1 MATHPLKQ
9 IDFNQSNNAYVIE
22 ASAGTGKTW
31 TIERLFIK
39 ALLESSRLDNTIIGI
54 ENILVVTFT
63 NDATNE
69 LKDRISSQIKATI
82 DQIVYIHNEVA
93 TESDIFSTYLE
104 TRKDLYIRDL
114 TILNRALQN
123 FDWASIYTIHG
134 FCKKILNDYPFE
146 CLINPEF
153 ELVNDKTEVLES
165 LVLNFMR
172 SEIINRFTNDI
183 DVVLTNLEK
192 IFTSSDITKT
202 LVGRITSKIPCD
214 ILTIKNATYVNKYN
228 IGITPNLSKL
238 ADPQLDSEILPLV
251 KAEFLA
257 SVINYI
263 INNYIQ
269 NNKLSFDELIE
280 RISDRLFNSKILS
293 DKIFSLYPVAFIDEF
308 QDTDKLQWEIFS
320 SIYHLDRV
328 GRGNVVVVGDPKQA
342 IYSFRGADI
351 DTYIKA
357 RHQITNK
364 LSLDSNFRSNY
375 NIINFINELFVADG
389 VLGDGIKYSPS
400 IAKTNTGNTLPELE
414 EVTLNASNRGVKAN
428 FYNENVQI
436 VIINGTTKPL
446 RTNSLFKAMTFEI
459 LSLLNTDK
467 TLGGKIAILVNRNQ
481 ECTEVV
487 EYLRIY
493 GIAASELKLGNIFA
507 TNTANDLFLFL
518 NSIFDLSIR
527 KNFIKAITS
536 RLFNFDL
543 SNLVNF
549 NDNKEIQILLQDFYY
564 YQQTWSTKGVISL
577 IYTLFNNL
585 FKNDTYSINNR
596 ELSNIW
602 QLAELLNR
610 SSATSQT
617 ELLFWFHQKII
628 NASKVTN
635 IDGQN
640 EELVRLDNDNE
651 QILVTTQHKSKGLEF
666 DIVFC
671 PFFKSNKA
679 LDKKHLPFFSS
690 YSYDGIF
697 NSSMV
702 TDETLGSYIVN
713 KDNKESQ
720 RLNYVA
726 LTRAK
731 TRIYIYL
738 KQPTILKSGKYSTSE
753 KPDKITELFGYV
765 KDKPDDLSHPLFN
778 YPKFFSNNPQDGF
791 KKPLNGVIA
800 YNRDL
805 ISDNDLK
812 LLHFIDNAAKS
823 KKTNLIDVK
832 INPTPVFY
840 RQSYTLLTKTNE
852 PSKYSD
858 NDDTNNPIAELE
870 YRYSILSDKEC
881 RGPTF
886 GVLFH
891 HLCENYPF
899 THDKL
904 KSILIKYN
912 IDNEIYHNEL
922 TKMLDEAFSYHIL
935 DNLGI
940 SDFTNSMHELEFNLS
955 IKNTITIC
963 ADIYLLMCNYF
974 GEKHPFTLACRSL
987 GTIEEGFLV
996 GFIDLLFEHNGLYFV
1011 LDYKT
1016 NTLTD
1021 YTSTSDINDVDN
1033 PLIISMAEHHYYL
1046 QYLLY
1051 LVAVKRYLEQ
1061 RLKIEDASHLLGGAA
1076 YYYVRGIYT
1085 AITPQG
1091 VFIDKNCQHLVSELD
1106 KLFYPIQI

>member
-1 MATHPLKQ
+1 MSNHPLKQ
-9 IDFNQSNNAYVIE
+9 IDFKQHNNAYVIE

-39 ALLESSRLDNTIIGI
+39 ALLESSKLDNTIIGI

-82 DQIVYIHNEVA
+82 DQIICIHNEVA
-93 TESDIFSTYLE
+93 PELDIFSTYLN
-104 TRKDLYIRDL
+104 TRKNLYKRDL

-153 ELVNDKTEVLES
+153 EIVNDKTQIVES
-165 LVLNFMR
+165 LVLNFIR
-172 SEIINRFTNDI
+172 IEIINKFTSNI
-183 DVVLTNLEK
+183 KIVLTNLEK
-192 IFTSSDITKT
+192 IFTSHDITQT
-202 LVGRITSKIPCD
+202 LVGRIASKIPRD
-214 ILTIKNATYVNKYN
+214 ILTIKNATYVNKYT
-228 IGITPNLSKL
+228 IDITPNLSKL
-238 ADPQLDSEILPLV
+238 ADPLLDSEILPLV

-257 SVINYI
+257 SVIHYI
-263 INNYIQ
+263 DNNYIQ
-269 NNKLSFDELIE
+269 NNKLTFDELIE
-280 RISDRLFNSKILS
+280 RISDRLSNSKTLS
-293 DKIFSLYPVAFIDEF
+293 DKIFNLYPIAFIDEF

-320 SIYHLDRV
+320 SIYHLDNV

-357 RHQITNK
+357 YHQINNK

-375 NIINFINELFVADG
+375 NILNFINELFLGEG
-389 VLGDGIKYSPS
+389 VLGDGITYSPS
-400 IAKTNTGNTLPELE
+400 IAKANVDNTLPDVAEI
-414 EVTLNASNRGVKAN
+414 TSNASNRGVKAK
-428 FYNENVQI
+428 FYDENVQI
-436 VIINGTTKPL
+436 VAINGATKPF
-446 RTNSLFKAMTFEI
+446 RTNALLRAMTFEI

-481 ECTEVV
+481 ECTEIV
-487 EYLRIY
+487 EYLRGY
-493 GIAASELKLGNIFA
+493 GITASELKLGNIFA
-507 TNTANDLFLFL
+507 TNTANDFFLFL
-518 NSIFDLSIR
+518 NSIFDLSNR

-536 RLFNFDL
+536 KLFNFNL

-549 NDNKEIQILLQDFYY
+549 NENKELQILLQDFYS
-564 YQQTWSTKGVISL
+564 YQQTWNSKGVISL
-577 IYTLFNNL
+577 VYALFNRL
-585 FKNDTYSINNR
+585 FQNSSYSLNNR

-610 SSATSQT
+610 SSATNQT

-628 NASKVTN
+628 NASSATD

-671 PFFKSNKA
+671 PFFKSNQSFDTKQ
-679 LDKKHLPFFSS
+679 LPLFSS
-690 YSYDGIF
+690 YSYDGVF

-702 TDETLGSYIVN
+702 MDETLGRYIVDKN
-713 KDNKESQ
+713 NKESQ
-720 RLNYVA
+720 RLIYVA

-731 TRIYIYL
+731 TRLYIYL
-738 KQPTILKSGKYSTSE
+738 KQPTIKSGKYYANE

-765 KDKPDDLSHPLFN
+765 KDKPDDLSHHLFN

-791 KKPLNGVIA
+791 KKSLNGVIA
-800 YNRDL
+800 YNRDS

-812 LLHFIDNAAKS
+812 LLQFIDNEAMD
-823 KKTNLIDVK
+823 KKTNLIDVN
-832 INPTPVFY
+832 INPTPIFY

-858 NDDTNNPIAELE
+858 NDDTNNSIAELK

-881 RGPTF
+881 SGATF

-891 HLCENYPF
+891 HLCENYPVGEE
-899 THDKL
+899 KL
-904 KSILIKYN
+904 KSILIEYN
-912 IDNEIYHNEL
+912 INNEIYRNEL
-922 TKMLDEAFSYHIL
+922 TIMLDEAFSYPIL
-935 DNLGI
+935 DNYGI
-940 SDFTNSMHELEFNLS
+940 GDFTNSMHELEFNLA
-955 IKNTITIC
+955 IKNPVLIC
-963 ADIYLLMCNYF
+963 KDIYLLMSSYF
-974 GEKHPFTLACRSL
+974 GEQHPFTIASRSL
-987 GTIEEGFLV
+987 GTIEQGFLV
-996 GFIDLLFEHNGLYFV
+996 GFIDLLFEHNGQYFV

-1016 NTLTD
+1016 NTLLE

-1061 RLKIEDASHLLGGAA
+1061 RLNIEDASHLLGGAA

-1085 AITPQG
+1085 TSEPQG
-1091 VFIDKNCQHLVSELD
+1091 IFIDKNCQNLVSELD

>member
-1 MATHPLKQ
+1 MSNHPLNQ
-9 IDFNQSNNAYVIE
+9 IDFKQHNNAYVIE

-82 DQIVYIHNEVA
+82 DQIICIHNKVA
-93 TESDIFSTYLE
+93 SELDIFSTYLD
-104 TRKDLYIRDL
+104 TRKNLYKRDL

-172 SEIINRFTNDI
+172 SEIINKFKSNIDI
-183 DVVLTNLEK
+183 VLANLEK
-192 IFTSSDITKT
+192 IFTSRDITQT
-202 LVGRITSKIPCD
+202 LVGRIASKIPRD
-214 ILTIKNATYVNKYN
+214 ILTIKNATYVNKYT
-228 IGITPNLSKL
+228 IDITPNLSKL
-238 ADPQLDSEILPLV
+238 ADLLLDSELLPLV

-257 SVINYI
+257 SVIQYI
-263 INNYIQ
+263 SNNYIQ
-269 NNKLSFDELIE
+269 NNKLTFDELIE
-280 RISDRLFNSKILS
+280 RISDRLSNSKTLS
-293 DKIFSLYPVAFIDEF
+293 DKIFNLYPVAFIDEF

-320 SIYHLDRV
+320 SIYHLDSVR
-328 GRGNVVVVGDPKQA
+328 RGNVVVVGDPKQA

-357 RHQITNK
+357 RHQINNK
-364 LSLDSNFRSNY
+364 LSLDSNFRSNC
-375 NIINFINELFVADG
+375 NILNFINELFVG
-389 VLGDGIKYSPS
+389 EGMLGDGITYSPS
-400 IAKTNTGNTLPELE
+400 IAKANEENILPEVA
-414 EVTLNASNRGVKAN
+414 EVTSNAGNRGIKAK
-428 FYNENVQI
+428 FYDENVQI
-436 VIINGTTKPL
+436 VAINGATKPL
-446 RTNSLFKAMTFEI
+446 RTSALLRAMTFEI
-459 LSLLNTDK
+459 LSLLNADK

-481 ECTEVV
+481 ECTEIV
-487 EYLRIY
+487 EYLRGY
-493 GIAASELKLGNIFA
+493 GITASELKLGNIFA

-518 NSIFDLSIR
+518 NSIFDLSNR

-536 RLFNFDL
+536 KLFNFNL
-543 SNLVNF
+543 SNLINF
-549 NDNKEIQILLQDFYY
+549 NENKELQILLQDFYY
-564 YQQTWSTKGVISL
+564 YQQIWNSKGIISL
-577 IYTLFNNL
+577 VYALFNRL
-585 FKNDTYSINNR
+585 FQNSSYSLNNR

-610 SSATSQT
+610 SSATNQT

-628 NASKVTN
+628 NSSSATD

-671 PFFKSNKA
+671 PFFKGNQSFDNKQ
-679 LDKKHLPFFSS
+679 LPFFSS
-690 YSYDGIF
+690 YSYGGVF

-702 TDETLGSYIVN
+702 MDETVGKYIVD
-713 KDNKESQ
+713 KGNKESQ

-731 TRIYIYL
+731 TRLYIYL
-738 KQPTILKSGKYSTSE
+738 KQPTILKSGKYSASE

-765 KDKPDDLSHPLFN
+765 KDKPDDLSHSLFN
-778 YPKFFSNNPQDGF
+778 YSKFFSNNPQDGF
-791 KKPLNGVIA
+791 KKPLSGVVA

-805 ISDNDLK
+805 VSDNDLK
-812 LLHFIDNAAKS
+812 LLHFIDNEATD
-823 KKTNLIDVK
+823 KKTNLINVN
-832 INPTPVFY
+832 ISPAPIFY

-881 RGPTF
+881 SGATF

-891 HLCENYPF
+891 HLCENYPV
-899 THDKL
+899 DQDRL
-904 KSILIKYN
+904 KSILIEYN
-912 IDNEIYHNEL
+912 IDNEIYRNEL
-922 TKMLDEAFSYHIL
+922 TTMLDEAFTYPIL
-935 DNLGI
+935 ENYGI
-940 SDFTNSMHELEFNLS
+940 GDFTNSMHELEFNLS
-955 IKNTITIC
+955 IKHTVSIC
-963 ADIYLLMCNYF
+963 KDIYLLMSRYF
-974 GEKHPFTLACRSL
+974 GEQHPFTLACRSL

-1061 RLKIEDASHLLGGAA
+1061 RLKVEDASHLLGGAA

-1085 AITPQG
+1085 TSVPQG
-1091 VFIDKNCQHLVSELD
+1091 VFIDKNCQNLVSELD